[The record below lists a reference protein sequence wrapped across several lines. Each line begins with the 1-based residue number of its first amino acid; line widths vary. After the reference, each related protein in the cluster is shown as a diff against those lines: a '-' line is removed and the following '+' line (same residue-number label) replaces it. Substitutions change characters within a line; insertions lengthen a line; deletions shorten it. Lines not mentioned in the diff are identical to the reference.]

1 LLDCHKRMESIV
13 LGMKLMRGYVGERLG
28 KQMFESVIEE
38 AETEIVEVNRK
49 VIQ

>member
-1 LLDCHKRMESIV
+1 MESIV

-28 KQMFESVIEE
+28 KQMLESLIEE
-38 AETEIVEVNRK
+38 AETEIAEVKRK